1 MKYTRE
7 QEAVLSTLEG
17 NLRILACAGSGKT
30 EVISRRIAEV
40 MENGVAPENIVC
52 FTFTNKAADEMK
64 SRIQKHVNELCPQ
77 VLTGPLFVG
86 TIHSFCLQILR
97 EFNHK
102 FDNFDV
108 LTENSRIAFISHPDN
123 YHRIGLDIEDDHPGK
138 FKKISRFCESVDV
151 FREELLQMDQVKA
164 LSKTKEEKLFP
175 FRYKKYTD
183 LLEDKR
189 FIDFSGILFECYNM
203 LKDPEKLSQ
212 IKKRYRYLV
221 CDEYQD
227 VNKIQEL
234 IIEKIWGNSGN
245 ISVVGDDDQA
255 IYHWRGTKLT
265 YLLDFPQRYKTAK
278 SFPLLKNFRTSMQIS
293 SVANKVIEH
302 NKRLTK
308 PMYSERPDEDNCVLI
323 SEFENEE
330 DEAKFIASK
339 IREMIGKPITLPDGR
354 CKRLAYEDFAV
365 LFRSVKN
372 SAGTVIN
379 ELKKQGI
386 PYRVRGGISDLFEF
400 SEVDFVAKCFAYLS
414 GLEYRNRSYSLNSLC
429 EALQSVV
436 SMKAI
441 HDSFRGQIAALK
453 NRLEA
458 SGKLDLQRTY
468 HKILKMIGVQEGIYP
483 DSVLMVLGQLS
494 QLVKEF
500 EDISYPLSFDDL
512 RFFLGFVEGYAMD
525 EYNSDSE
532 ITNEES
538 NAVTIST
545 IHRAKGLEFGFVFVP
560 MVNKGI
566 LPTSNRK
573 NSIMLPKESYDFNAY
588 QGTVEDERRLFY
600 VAVTRAIGFVSVSFV
615 KTRNGKKSEASE
627 FFKEFRKSFD
637 ETQHTPKRIKEPLE
651 IERGFGKIVLSPSDV
666 NYYLTCPYRFKLG
679 TLLQFNPGID
689 PAIGYGKQIH
699 SIIEYLFKTSN
710 NLKPDRTH
718 VAAIVDKNFFLR
730 FAFGKAFGNLKNKA
744 KQIIVDYAERHA
756 DDFSRYL
763 FAEKEF
769 YMTFDECD
777 YKGIADLLL
786 DIDGKRI
793 EIVDFKTRT
802 GSITDFELQMQSY
815 AMGIESSYGFKVE
828 LASIHFLTTNERK
841 KVSISPELAD
851 RTKKTIFKVARNIR
865 SMNFPYSDDVLKCN
879 KCDFKVFCPGR
890 LVVARESRWQSK

>member
-1 MKYTRE
+1 MKYTSE
-7 QEAVLSTLEG
+7 QEAVLNTLEG

-30 EVISRRIAEV
+30 EVISRRIAKV
-40 MENGVAPENIVC
+40 MKSGVAPENVVC

-64 SRIQKHVNELCPQ
+64 SRIQKHVNELCPE

-151 FREELLQMDQVKA
+151 FREELLPIDQIKA

-175 FRYKKYTD
+175 FRYSKYID
-183 LLEDKR
+183 LLDDKR

-203 LKDPEKLSQ
+203 LKDPEKLLQ

-234 IIEKIWGNSGN
+234 IIEKIWGDSGN

-265 YLLDFPQRYKTAK
+265 YLLDFPQRYETAK
-278 SFPLLKNFRTSMQIS
+278 SFPLLKNFRTSMRIS
-293 SVANKVIEH
+293 SVANKVIAH
-302 NKRLTK
+302 NKRLAK
-308 PMYSERPDEDNCVLI
+308 PMFSERPDEDNCVI
-323 SEFENEE
+323 INEFENEA
-330 DEAKFIASK
+330 DEAKFIAAK
-339 IREMIGKPITLPDGR
+339 IREMIGKPITLPNGR
-354 CKRLAYEDFAV
+354 CKRLAYEDFAI

-372 SAGTVIN
+372 SAGTVID
-379 ELKKQGI
+379 ELKRQEI
-386 PYRVRGGISDLFEF
+386 PYRVRGGISDLFECN
-400 SEVDFVAKCFAYLS
+400 EVDFVAKCFAYLS
-414 GLEYRNRSYSLNSLC
+414 GLEYRQQRYSLNSLC
-429 EALQSVV
+429 EAFLDVV
-436 SMKAI
+436 PVKAI
-441 HDSFRGQIAALK
+441 QDGFKGQMVALK
-453 NRLEA
+453 SKLEA
-458 SGKLDLQRTY
+458 SGRLDLQRTY
-468 HKILKMIGVQEGIYP
+468 HRILEIIGVQEGIYP
-483 DSVLMVLGQLS
+483 DSVLMILGQLS

-532 ITNEES
+532 IMNEEI
-538 NAVTIST
+538 NAVTVST

-560 MVNKGI
+560 MVNKGV
-566 LPTSNRK
+566 LPSSNRK

-600 VAVTRAIGFVSVSFV
+600 VAVTRAIGFVSVSCV
-615 KTRNGKKSEASE
+615 KARNGKKAETSG
-627 FFKEFRKSFD
+627 FFKEFGKSFD
-637 ETQHTPKRIKEPLE
+637 ETQYTPKRGEEEPLE
-651 IERGFGKIVLSPSDV
+651 VERGVGKIVLSPSDI

-679 TLLQFNPGID
+679 SLLQFNPGID

-699 SIIEYLFKTSN
+699 SIIEYLFKSSN
-710 NLKPDRTH
+710 NLKPDSKH
-718 VAAIVDKNFFLR
+718 VAGMVDEDFFLR

-744 KQIIVDYAERHA
+744 RKIIVNYTENHA
-756 DDFSRYL
+756 DDFTRYL

-793 EIVDFKTRT
+793 EIVDFKTRI
-802 GSITDFELQMQSY
+802 GPIKDFELQMQSY
-815 AMGIESSYGFKVE
+815 AMGIESSYGLKVE
-828 LASIHFLTTNERK
+828 SASVHFLTTNERK
-841 KVSISPELAD
+841 KVDISLGQAD
-851 RTKKTIFKVARNIR
+851 RTIKTIFKVARNIR
-865 SMNFPYSDDVLKCN
+865 SMNFPYSNDLLKCN

-890 LVVARESRWQSK
+890 LVVRREAR